1 MGTYIMAIDDEP
13 LICQLLEYQLGGAG
27 YEVVTYQRSQDA
39 MIELARRQ
47 PDLILLD
54 VMMPEISGWDL
65 CRQIRSSS
73 RIPIIMLTAKDG
85 DEDIV
90 RGLSGGA
97 DDYLSK
103 PFNQGQLVAR
113 IEAVLRRSK
122 SNIGRARTI
131 VSPPTSSVSSVNT
144 ASPPKPSTPEVAVP
158 PPPTPPISP
167 SPSVRSPRLGVQMA
181 RARQQLGLSLHAASI
196 ACGVRW
202 EFLQA
207 IEQEE
212 FGYVPRDELREALKA
227 YSKLLNVDLSP
238 YIGSDQSKQRKRS
251 RPMVLVAILVLLL
264 TIVTV
269 MALLTL

>member
-27 YEVVTYQRSQDA
+27 YEVVTYQRSHDA

-131 VSPPTSSVSSVNT
+131 VSPPPSSISSVIATPSLK
-144 ASPPKPSTPEVAVP
+144 ASTPEDATP
-158 PPPTPPISP
+158 PPPTLPTPPP
-167 SPSVRSPRLGVQMA
+167 PAVRSPRLGVQMA
-181 RARQQLGLSLHAASI
+181 RARQQLGLSLHAASL

-212 FGYVPRDELREALKA
+212 FGYVPRNELREALRA

-238 YIGSDQSKQRKRS
+238 YIGADQSKQSKRS
-251 RPMVLVAILVLLL
+251 RPVALVAILVLLL
-264 TIVTV
+264 TLAAA
-269 MALLTL
+269 MALLTF

>member
-27 YEVVTYQRSQDA
+27 YEVVAYQRSQEA
-39 MIELARRQ
+39 LIELARRQ

-122 SNIGRARTI
+122 SSVGRARTI
-131 VSPPTSSVSSVNT
+131 VSAPTSGLPSGN
-144 ASPPKPSTPEVAVP
+144 APPIPKPSTPEVIV
-158 PPPTPPISP
+158 PPTPTLPTP
-167 SPSVRSPRLGVQMA
+167 PPAVARSPRLGVQMA

-212 FGYVPRDELREALKA
+212 FGYVPRSELREALKA

-238 YIGSDQSKQRKRS
+238 YISNDQSKQSRRS
-251 RPMVLVAILVLLL
+251 RPVLLIAVLVLLL
-264 TIVTV
+264 TLITVIV
-269 MALLTL
+269 LLTL

>member
-1 MGTYIMAIDDEP
+1 MGTYIIAIDDEP

-27 YEVVTYQRSQDA
+27 YEIVTYQRSQEA

-122 SNIGRARTI
+122 SSVGRARTV
-131 VSPPTSSVSSVNT
+131 VSPPASSVPPLNTPPSLKLSS
-144 ASPPKPSTPEVAVP
+144 PEVAVSP
-158 PPPTPPISP
+158 PPVPPSSP
-167 SPSVRSPRLGVQMA
+167 QPPVRSPRLGVQMA
-181 RARQQLGLSLHAASI
+181 RARQQLGLSLHAASV
-196 ACGVRW
+196 ACGIRW

-212 FGYVPRDELREALKA
+212 FGYVPRSELREALRA

-238 YIGSDQSKQRKRS
+238 YMDTDRPKQGRRLHSMLLIG
-251 RPMVLVAILVLLL
+251 VLVLLL
-264 TIVTV
+264 TLTTV